1 MVSLITCVL
10 FSTWLSLF
18 PLYFADTWGNS
29 EASLRVT
36 GEDQEASGSSELSL
50 AENR

>member
-1 MVSLITCVL
+1 MTYFLLDLLPS
-10 FSTWLSLF
+10 
-18 PLYFADTWGNS
+18 YFADTRRNS

-36 GEDQEASGSSELSL
+36 GEGQEASGSSELSL